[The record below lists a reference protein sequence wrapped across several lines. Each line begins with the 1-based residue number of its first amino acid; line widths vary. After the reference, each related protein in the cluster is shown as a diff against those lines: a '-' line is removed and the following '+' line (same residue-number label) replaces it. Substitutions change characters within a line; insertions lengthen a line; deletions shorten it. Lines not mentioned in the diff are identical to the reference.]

1 MAKRHGWLTGALQ
14 DAGYSQHDLAL
25 AWKVDDAVVS
35 RFISSGK
42 PDLTPER
49 QMMLSKILGLT
60 NDQLLNGLYGDG
72 PKPRIIPLRERGAT
86 PSSNSSGGGIEEAH
100 AELKRAI
107 EHLQELMPHA
117 TVTVTI
123 TYRGQ

>member
-1 MAKRHGWLTGALQ
+1 MVKRHGWLAGALA
-14 DAGYSQHDLAL
+14 DKGYGQKDLAR

-49 QMMLSKILGLT
+49 QMILSQILGLT
-60 NDQLLNGLYGDG
+60 NDELLGKLYG
-72 PKPRIIPLRERGAT
+72 PMVRRTVTPMTA
-86 PSSNSSGGGIEEAH
+86 PSSNANSGGIEEAL
-100 AELKRAI
+100 AEVKRAG
-107 EHLQELMPHA
+107 ERLRELMPDA

-123 TYRGQ
+123 TYGGQ